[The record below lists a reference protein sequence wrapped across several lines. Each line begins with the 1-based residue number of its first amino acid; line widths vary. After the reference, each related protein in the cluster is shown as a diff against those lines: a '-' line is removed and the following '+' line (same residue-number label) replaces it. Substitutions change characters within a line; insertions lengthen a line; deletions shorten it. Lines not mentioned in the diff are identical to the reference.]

1 MAGKKV
7 AKKIV
12 KKVKT
17 KKKTAKKSA
26 RTKSISK
33 TKSKEPSMENSG
45 IIIIEDDL
53 EIDQDKLN
61 EERRAYLEDARSQEA
76 ID

>member
-1 MAGKKV
+1 
-7 AKKIV
+7 
-12 KKVKT
+12 
-17 KKKTAKKSA
+17 
-26 RTKSISK
+26 
-33 TKSKEPSMENSG
+33 MENSG

-61 EERRAYLEDARSQEA
+61 EERRACLEEARSQEI